1 MYCPDCKSNLSCG
14 CKSCMEHS
22 PKKPNKMIMH
32 YNDDEECPVCNK
44 RMNVYEWFTLEGNQ
58 YDEFKKSQGV
68 E

>member
-1 MYCPDCKSNLSCG
+1 
-14 CKSCMEHS
+14 MEHS